1 MVGRWLGMG
10 RARLDAVEI
19 VGARVDE
26 RGHPRV
32 ERFEPHGL
40 LSAGRE
46 AHAPHRCAV
55 LRLWARL
62 RARAMPVPVPVP
74 VRRAALRRESRLCQP
89 ARIESTLVEDRR

>member
-1 MVGRWLGMG
+1 MG

-19 VGARVDE
+19 VGARIDE

-40 LSAGRE
+40 PSTGRE

-62 RARAMPVPVPVP
+62 RARAVPVPVP
-74 VRRAALRRESRLCQP
+74 VRRATLCRESRLCQP
-89 ARIESTLVEDRR
+89 ARIESALIEDRR